1 MKCLL
6 VLALL
11 CAAAYGQM
19 CNGGMRGI
27 HGMRGNHGIGGM
39 RGSGGMS
46 LMSMVGCMCIER
58 LARDQVG
65 AMLAEHPT
73 LTVAECEARCDA
85 LFVLDSVPSDEA
97 LTDAACANQCQA

>member
-46 LMSMVGCMCIER
+46 LMSMVGCMCIGMTHVVSLLLMVLPLVSLR
-58 LARDQVG
+58 
-65 AMLAEHPT
+65 
-73 LTVAECEARCDA
+73 TVHCYCTTCIELR
-85 LFVLDSVPSDEA
+85 
-97 LTDAACANQCQA
+97 